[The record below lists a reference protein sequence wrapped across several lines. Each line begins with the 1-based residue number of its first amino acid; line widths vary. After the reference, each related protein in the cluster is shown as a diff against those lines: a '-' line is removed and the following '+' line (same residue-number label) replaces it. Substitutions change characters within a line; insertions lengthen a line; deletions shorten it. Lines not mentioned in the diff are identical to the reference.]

1 MRAQTLYDLL
11 APAYGRVLDS
21 VLELA
26 TTRAVERV
34 AGGWPASVLEVGLGP
49 GRALAQLSARGRR
62 LVGLDLSAR
71 MLGLARAHLA
81 ARRTTAALV
90 RGDILSLPFV
100 AGSFDTVLTML
111 VLDLLPDSQLP
122 LALTELERL
131 VAPGGRL
138 VIGVMEL
145 PNPLI
150 ERAWMAVYETVPE
163 VVGRC
168 RPVRIEPY
176 LAGRSF
182 RVLREERVEGWITIR
197 VMTLVRAV
205 GP

>member
-34 AGGWPASVLEVGLGP
+34 AGGWPAGVLEVGLGP
-49 GRALAQLSARGRR
+49 GRALAQLGARGRR

-122 LALTELERL
+122 VALTER
-131 VAPGGRL
+131 
-138 VIGVMEL
+138 
-145 PNPLI
+145 
-150 ERAWMAVYETVPE
+150 AVYQTVPE

-182 RVLREERVEGWITIR
+182 RVLREELVEGWIAIR
-197 VMTLVRAV
+197 VMTLVRTRDSSA
-205 GP
+205 